1 MEICKLL
8 DKLVDRTLLEFD
20 CGLDKI
26 DADECGKV
34 IDMIK
39 DLADAWKNALIA
51 KAMENE
57 GSDYKMSAEEY
68 KRYDPEYWRDMDKKE
83 GRMYY
88 TSMRYDR
95 NRVKDNMGDIAP
107 TTNGDRMWEGTVR
120 DSREGRSGISRKT
133 YMQTKA
139 VHGSNT
145 ADDKQAKMK
154 DLEKYISDMTED
166 VTEMMADASNE
177 EKAMLKS
184 KLQLLWQKM

>member
-1 MEICKLL
+1 
-8 DKLVDRTLLEFD
+8 
-20 CGLDKI
+20 
-26 DADECGKV
+26 
-34 IDMIK
+34 
-39 DLADAWKNALIA
+39 
-51 KAMENE
+51 
-57 GSDYKMSAEEY
+57 
-68 KRYDPEYWRDMDKKE
+68 MDKKD

-88 TSMRYDR
+88 TSMKYDL
-95 NRVKDNMGDIAP
+95 NRMKDVAD
-107 TTNGDRMWEGTVR
+107 VR
-120 DSREGRSGISRKT
+120 TYEPRDYREGRSGISRKT
-133 YMQTKA
+133 YMQTRA

>member
-1 MEICKLL
+1 MLL
-8 DKLVDRTLLEFD
+8 
-20 CGLDKI
+20 CQ
-26 DADECGKV
+26 
-34 IDMIK
+34 
-39 DLADAWKNALIA
+39 
-51 KAMENE
+51 
-57 GSDYKMSAEEY
+57 
-68 KRYDPEYWRDMDKKE
+68 DPEYWRDMDKKD

-88 TSMRYDR
+88 TSMKYDL
-95 NRVKDNMGDIAP
+95 NRMKDVADVPAVA
-107 TTNGDRMWEGTVR
+107 DVR
-120 DSREGRSGISRKT
+120 TAEPRDYREGRSGISRKT
-133 YMQTKA
+133 YMQTKE